1 MGYGDMCVWEG
12 GVREMGYVCVLF
24 FFFWGGGVFD
34 AGKEDKSDTFFSYFL
49 FRPEYK
55 RE

>member
-1 MGYGDMCVWEG
+1 MCVWEG
-12 GVREMGYVCVLF
+12 GGVRDGVCVCV
-24 FFFWGGGVFD
+24 WGGGGRVFD

-49 FRPEYK
+49 FSPEYK